1 MRLTQ
6 LAVPRVAPSILA
18 ADFAALGSQVTEV
31 LDAGARVI
39 HIDVMDGH
47 FVAPITMG
55 PLVVSALRELTSAS
69 GALLDIHMMIEHPE
83 RQIADFASA
92 GADMITVHAEATP
105 HLQYVL
111 AEIRDAGLAAGLA
124 VCPSTPLAVYSE
136 LADAIDNA
144 LCMCVNP
151 GWGGQH
157 FIEASIG
164 KLERLAPL
172 LGADVALEVDGGIAT
187 GTAKRCREAGA
198 GLFVAGSA
206 VFGAKDPAAAYV
218 EIAEAVGD
226 PRR

>member
-1 MRLTQ
+1 MRPAQ
-6 LAVPRVAPSILA
+6 LAAPRVAPSILA

-55 PLVVSALRELTSAS
+55 PLFVSALRELASAS

-111 AEIRDAGLAAGLA
+111 AEIRAAGLAAGLA
-124 VCPSTPLAVYSE
+124 VCPSTPLAVYGE

-164 KLERLAPL
+164 KLERLVPL

-187 GTAKRCREAGA
+187 GTATRCREAGA

-206 VFGAKDPAAAYV
+206 VFGANDPAAAYV